1 MIDLEIEAELLTQDF
16 KNMYVRWGNSTPAR
30 TGIHASAI
38 LEKEKNFC
46 LRELV
51 LLNLYGDQAEQGEW
65 QSWDW
70 KRGSVFENGWEI
82 HRKWQT
88 MFRRFGNVVWSP
100 VSQEQ
105 ADDIPAFSLKMI
117 DGHTCAPELDLTHFD
132 AERGIYFS
140 PDAIIRFG
148 GQQYIVEIKGI
159 KQESY
164 LELTDDLEQACA
176 ACETVHKAREQVNLY
191 MHMLQLQ
198 RGIILVEN
206 KNTQDFRLWVVQYE
220 QERAYPYIQRIYD
233 VKGST
238 AIARMNG
245 GELPLRCCR
254 TINDARAKSCP
265 MRAVCFA
272 QKESEEW

>member
-1 MIDLEIEAELLTQDF
+1 MINLELESELLTQDF
-16 KNMYVRWGNSTPAR
+16 RNMYVRWGNSTPAR

-51 LLNLYGDQAEQGEW
+51 LLNLYGAQAEQGEW
-65 QSWDW
+65 QTWDW

-88 MFRRFGNVVWSP
+88 MFRKFGNVV
-100 VSQEQ
+100 QT
-105 ADDIPAFSLKMI
+105 PAYGGIAYANMPKEDFIEIL
-117 DGHTCAPELDLTHFD
+117 PELDLTHFD
-132 AERGIYFS
+132 EERGLYFS

-164 LELTDDLEQACA
+164 LELTDDLEQACV
-176 ACETVHKAREQVNLY
+176 ACETVHKAREQCNLY
-191 MHMLQLQ
+191 MHMLGLS

-206 KNTQDFRLWVVQYE
+206 KNTQDFRLWVVEYE
-220 QERAYPYIQRIYD
+220 PERAFPYIQRIYD

-238 AIARMNG
+238 AIAKMPG
-245 GELPLRCCR
+245 GELPLRCCKS
-254 TINDARAKSCP
+254 INDTRAKSCP
-265 MRAVCFA
+265 MRKVCFA
-272 QKESEEW
+272 QSKESEDW